1 MTAHVDFSSVGSEGR
16 SLGLN
21 SLGLRT
27 QSRFLKELGF
37 DEMVDSLRAKRLGQ
51 QEHSGNMMAMRE
63 LVKPEEL
70 GGFKVLIQERGTGV
84 KSVEELIAD
93 GEALPEPPLL
103 RQDHVP
109 LMEGRYPDMALDMDA
124 LWPFGESEP
133 QG

>member
-1 MTAHVDFSSVGSEGR
+1 M

-27 QSRFLKELGF
+27 QSRFLRELGF

-70 GGFKVLIQERGTGV
+70 GGFKVLI
-84 KSVEELIAD
+84 
-93 GEALPEPPLL
+93 
-103 RQDHVP
+103 
-109 LMEGRYPDMALDMDA
+109 
-124 LWPFGESEP
+124 
-133 QG
+133 